1 MTTDLVDR
9 FGRLALAAMFI
20 NAVPGKLTD
29 FGGTVSRIAAKGI
42 PAPVGVPC
50 WQRRSCS

>member
-42 PAPVGVPC
+42 PLQWRVPC